1 MLRGGPVG
9 WWKHCA
15 GQLRRPSA
23 RSLVTM
29 THVSGTRS
37 ILRRNCVERRCDQ
50 SGSAIPLWH
59 HGQRG
64 SSLRRESPPSR
75 SVADPAPPARSHT
88 RTSPATRGPGAH
100 APSFRTGDYRDAKG
114 FPGAAASQHACHPA
128 SEPSPTGTPGRRCHA
143 PAASPPSHP
152 TRSWSPSPPT
162 VSGPGGR
169 RRPAENAE
177 TAPHQ
182 RGTSMAQ
189 AAATLTAPAIRHA
202 PTNAAHPTALSCAVR
217 SQ

>member
-1 MLRGGPVG
+1 MRAPRWAG
-9 WWKHCA
+9 WMVETLCWA
-15 GQLRRPSA
+15 ATAASA

-29 THVSGTRS
+29 THVSGDSVPSSAAIASSADATS
-37 ILRRNCVERRCDQ
+37 P
-50 SGSAIPLWH
+50 GSAIPLWH

-100 APSFRTGDYRDAKG
+100 APPLGRAIGTRKG

-152 TRSWSPSPPT
+152 TRSWSPSRPT
-162 VSGPGGR
+162 VSGPRGQQRPVEER
-169 RRPAENAE
+169 RKQRP
-177 TAPHQ
+177 
-182 RGTSMAQ
+182 TS
-189 AAATLTAPAIRHA
+189 
-202 PTNAAHPTALSCAVR
+202 AAHRWPKLR
-217 SQ
+217 QHRPRLP